1 MSQVVRSLAN
11 MTAHRNRELLD
22 LALAEALMDV
32 MAPER
37 IVFVTAVAQDDQTR
51 WLERARFE
59 RGKSPKLVDPMW
71 ADFSSL
77 AEVDAFPVRWACV
90 QSGVI
95 QHVPSDQGNGLHVT
109 LFPIQGESSVE
120 SVLEVH
126 SSEPANPRMLE
137 VVHSMQKVYRNMQ
150 SLLDYS
156 ERDSLTGLLNRKSF
170 DDAFFK
176 ALSHHGRAD
185 ASAADLLA
193 CEVESPVPHERRES
207 LSVDGYWL
215 GMLDIDH
222 FKQVNDNFGHMI
234 GDEVLLLVARLM
246 RHGFRFHDRL
256 YRFGG
261 EEFVV
266 LMRCPDAET
275 AFAVFDRFRQ
285 SMEAFAFPQVGRITV
300 SIGISQLMPT
310 DIPALALDRADHA
323 VYAAKSGGRNRVIDH
338 AELVRQG
345 QASATV
351 KSGDI
356 ELF

>member
-1 MSQVVRSLAN
+1 MTALLASLAN
-11 MTAHRNRELLD
+11 MTSHRNRELLD

-32 MAPER
+32 ISPQC
-37 IVFVTAVAQDDQTR
+37 IVFVTLVHQGDDQR

-59 RGKSPKLVDPMW
+59 RGHSPVLTDPMW
-71 ADFSSL
+71 ADFSRMPP
-77 AEVDAFPVRWACV
+77 VHAFPHRWACV
-90 QSGVI
+90 QSAQIETMDPPEDGSGI
-95 QHVPSDQGNGLHVT
+95 FQT
-109 LFPIQGESSVE
+109 LFPIRGDEIVE

-126 SSEPANPRMLE
+126 SERPLDEQMLQ

-176 ALSHHGRAD
+176 AL
-185 ASAADLLA
+185 
-193 CEVESPVPHERRES
+193 RREALDKS
-207 LSVDGYWL
+207 LPDGTSPEMEMDRRHVDSGEGYWL
-215 GMLDIDH
+215 AMLDIDH
-222 FKQVNDNFGHMI
+222 FKRVNDTYGHLI
-234 GDEVLLLVARLM
+234 GDEVLLLVARLL

-266 LMRCPDAET
+266 LMRCPSAEV
-275 AFAVFDRFRQ
+275 AQQVFQRFRQ
-285 SMEAFAFPQVGRITV
+285 SMETFAFPQVGTITV
-300 SIGISQLMPT
+300 SIGISELQPGDT
-310 DIPALALDRADHA
+310 PAQALDRADQA
-323 VYAAKSGGRNRVIDH
+323 VYAAKTGGRNRVIDH

-345 QASATV
+345 RATAEV